1 MTFSGH
7 CETLRRF
14 VSCYLILS
22 LAVYPEIISLSLS
35 FVTVSDKITS
45 YTDYVYNLDR
55 LTVYVSD
62 VPELDYKG
70 LAEQHKCGVVTR
82 KNTALFN
89 PRLHF
94 DCPEPL
100 KGRYVYV
107 KATGVSNRWRKL
119 FNVVLCEVM
128 VY

>member
-1 MTFSGH
+1 MDK
-7 CETLRRF
+7 
-14 VSCYLILS
+14 LS
-22 LAVYPEIISLSLS
+22 
-35 FVTVSDKITS
+35 
-45 YTDYVYNLDR
+45 
-55 LTVYVSD
+55 VYVSD
-62 VPELDYKG
+62 RPQLDYVE
-70 LAEQHKCGVVTR
+70 LSTAPDVAKCGVITR

-94 DCPEPL
+94 DCPEPI

-107 KATGVSNRWRKL
+107 KGTGVPNRWRKL